1 LPHHNIPL
9 VFLVILK
16 ETIVSWSIHS
26 KQIANDVI
34 NKKER
39 VLIGSVYLELFVA
52 EDEVLD

>member
-1 LPHHNIPL
+1 MPHHNIPL